1 MGIKKLLS
9 NKNLIFYTGISL
21 TFILVFLRLIFD
33 IDVSVFMTLLMFGL
47 TILFCDREQ
56 IITLAIICLPLSAT
70 FQYKYAL
77 LICVGVYF
85 IKFNED
91 ISIKRLLIPV
101 LLMLFWEA
109 LHAFFYTTDI
119 KEYFRGFAEL
129 ILVAFVMLLPLKK
142 FNYARFIRVFAI
154 SCIVVFTI
162 LFLYVLADNNFDIQA
177 MFSNG
182 YRLGINNRGDQDL
195 GIYLNANVIGFL
207 CNISIVGL
215 AQLLLSRNGKIMDV
229 AFIVLLIVFGFLTM
243 SRAFLLCL
251 AVITLICLCMIL
263 VRFNAKKRWIII
275 GSVVGA
281 GIFAVLLVA
290 LLVPSVIQSFIQ
302 RFTEGD
308 ISGGRIDIF
317 KAYNEHIFSD
327 IKYLMFGIGLQDIS
341 GKMQQL
347 HGIEIYVPHNGIQEL
362 VVVWG
367 IPGLVLFGWFM
378 VEMFLQAKKHHKIRL
393 INLLPLILV
402 SVDVMFGQLIRSG
415 TTLLAL
421 LMVYISLYVK
431 FDTVGEYTY
440 DDDKPAKRTVITK
453 AIEYLKHPVK
463 ILTFLNSVGFGW
475 LFSDKF
481 AIKFTYYKR
490 MGVLPNLDNPK
501 TFNEKLNWLKLN
513 LRSPDQTTKVD
524 KVKVKELVANRIGEE
539 YVIPLLATWD
549 RAEDIDI
556 SSLPEQF
563 VIKCN
568 HAGGVFICKNKSE
581 FNVDLIKKKVAKL
594 LKKNYF
600 YPSRCWPYK
609 NVERKVFAEEFV
621 KNNSSEE
628 NTDLIVYKVFVFNGR
643 SKLIQVI
650 QNDKTP
656 NESIDYFN
664 TNWDLLNIRQ
674 NYKNSEVHVEKPEV
688 LDEMLKLSNK
698 LSDKV
703 PFVRVDWYIVDGKL
717 KFSEFTYYSDSGFE
731 RFYPDEW
738 DEKLGKLIKLPI
750 DKVEIKG

>member
-33 IDVSVFMTLLMFGL
+33 IDVSVVMTLIMFGL
-47 TILFCDREQ
+47 TVLFCDREQ

-77 LICVGVYF
+77 LICVLVYF
-85 IKFNED
+85 FKFNED
-91 ISIKRLLIPV
+91 VKIKRVVIPL
-101 LLMLFWEA
+101 LLMMFWEV
-109 LHAFFYTTDI
+109 LHAVFYTTEI
-119 KEYFRGFAEL
+119 VEYFRTFAEL
-129 ILVAFVMLLPLKK
+129 ILVVFVMLLPLKK
-142 FNYARFIRVFAI
+142 FNYARFIRVFAV

-162 LFLYVLADNNFDIQA
+162 MFIYLLKENNFDIA
-177 MFSNG
+177 KIFSGG
-182 YRLGINNRGDQDL
+182 YRLGIINSTEENFGAN
-195 GIYLNANVIGFL
+195 LNPNTIGFL
-207 CNISIVGL
+207 CNLSIVGL
-215 AQLLLSRNGKIMDV
+215 AQLLLSKNGKLIDV

-251 AVITLICLCMIL
+251 AIITLICLCMIA

-275 GSVVGA
+275 GSVAGA
-281 GIFAVLLVA
+281 GVFAVILVA
-290 LLVPSVIQSFIQ
+290 LVFPSAIQTFIK
-302 RFTEGD
+302 RFTVGD
-308 ISGGRIDIF
+308 VSNGRIDLF
-317 KAYNEHIFSD
+317 NFYNKHIFSSA
-327 IKYLMFGIGLQDIS
+327 KYALFGIGLQDFGGRIS
-341 GKMQQL
+341 DIYR
-347 HGIEIYVPHNGIQEL
+347 IEMNVPHNGIQEI
-362 VVVWG
+362 VVAWG
-367 IPGLVLFGWFM
+367 IPGLILFGWFI

-393 INLLPLILV
+393 INLLPFIVLLFDI
-402 SVDVMFGQLIRSG
+402 SFGQLIRSG
-415 TTLLAL
+415 KSMLAL

-490 MGVLPNLDNPK
+490 MGVLPNLDNPN

-513 LRSPDQTTKVD
+513 LRTPDQTTKVD
-524 KVKVKELVANRIGEE
+524 KVKAKELVAERIGEE

-556 SSLPEQF
+556 SSLPERF

-594 LKKNYF
+594 MKCNYF
-600 YPSRCWPYK
+600 YGSREWPYK
-609 NVERKVFAEEFV
+609 NVERKIFAEEFV

-664 TNWDLLNIRQ
+664 TNWELLNIKQ

-750 DKVEIKG
+750 ND